1 MSIVASLEVAMHER
15 TRHPLIVYG
24 IAVGATVASLL
35 MRWPLWPVLGNAV
48 PTMTFFPAVMIA
60 AYFGGLWPGIVA
72 TVLSAAASNYFVTRQ
87 IPFVHFSD
95 VNDLAA
101 LILFVLVG
109 TIISA
114 LCESLHRVRHYTV
127 ALERRRAE
135 EAMRETDERFHQLV
149 ENIHEVFWMTD
160 VENTRMLYVSPGY
173 EQITGR
179 TCQSVYER
187 PESRLESIHPE
198 DRVRVMEQLAR
209 RQEGVFVD
217 LEFRIV
223 RLDGST
229 RWVRSRGFPMRG
241 ENGEVTRVAGL
252 MEDITDRKRVEGE
265 LRESE
270 HRWRNLA
277 ETVPQLVWTA
287 RADGWCDYFSAQWT
301 QHTGVPEPELLGWRW
316 METLHPEDRERTRS
330 AWMASVQGL
339 RTYDVEYRVRR
350 GDGEYRW
357 FKTRG
362 VPIRD
367 GAGNIVKWFGTCTD
381 MTADKQLAEELRQAK
396 EAAET
401 ANRAKDEFLANVSHE
416 IRTPMNAILG
426 LTTLVLGTRLND
438 GQRQSLA
445 TVRSAA
451 NNLLGIINDLLDFS
465 KIEAGKL
472 ELDPGEFSL
481 RAAVGESLRAL
492 AVRAHQKGLELVSNV
507 QAEVPDD
514 LIGDAGRLRQIL
526 LNIVGNAIKFTEK
539 GEVVQQVSEAP
550 DGMQEKEEICL
561 LFAVRDTG
569 IGIPREKH
577 AAIFRAFEQEDTSTT
592 RKYGGTGLGL
602 TISAQLAAL
611 MGGRITV
618 ESKPGLGSTFTVRA
632 CFRRLAKGVEPS
644 ASPGLAENLRVLIVD
659 NNVTNRR
666 ILEEWLRSWRMAPEA
681 VGDGTAALNAAA
693 QAVEAGRPYALVLL
707 DRRMPD
713 TDGLAVAEKIRERMG
728 GATRVILLS
737 SEDSAGDTARSRES
751 GISAHLLKPLQQSEL
766 LEAIQR
772 VMSRPYGELAKDSG
786 EEPTAEGD
794 RARAAIATVRRILV
808 AEDNE
813 FNVILLKQLFGQK
826 GYSVQIAGN
835 GKEALEL
842 ASSGAFD
849 LLLLDIHMPEMDGF
863 EVVRKLRERERAG
876 GGRRLPVVAFTA
888 RSGKEDREQCLAAG
902 MDDFLSK
909 PVQAEALWGVID
921 RNVVAQPVER
931 GADANLIDVEAVLG
945 ACGGDA
951 GILER
956 ICRTFQ
962 TSVPNQMARVRAAS
976 RENDTAGLREAAHV
990 MYGTVAAFSS
1000 VGGAAVSEV
1009 EDAAARGEI
1018 EACGALVDRLEG
1030 ICALLVQ
1037 QTSGLSMERLQ
1048 RTPGPGGGG

>member
-1 MSIVASLEVAMHER
+1 MSVAASLEVAMHER
-15 TRHPLIVYG
+15 ARHPLIVYG
-24 IAVGATVASLL
+24 VAVGATVASLL
-35 MRWPLWPVLGNAV
+35 VRWPLWPVLGDAV

-60 AYFGGLWPGIVA
+60 AYLGGLWPGVLA
-72 TVLSAAASNYFVTRQ
+72 TVLSAAAANYFITRE

-95 VNDLAA
+95 VNDVAA
-101 LILFVLVG
+101 TILFVLVG
-109 TIISA
+109 TMISA
-114 LCESLHRVRHYTV
+114 LCESLHRVRHHMVT
-127 ALERRRAE
+127 LERRRAE
-135 EAMRETDERFHQLV
+135 EAMRETEERFRQLV

-160 VENTRMLYVSPGY
+160 VQNKRMLYVSPGY
-173 EQITGR
+173 EQITGQ

-187 PESRLESIHPE
+187 PESRLETIHPE
-198 DRVRVMEQLAR
+198 DRGRVVEQLAH

-223 RLDGST
+223 RPDGSM
-229 RWVRSRGFPMRG
+229 RWVRSRGFPIKD

-252 MEDITDRKRVEGE
+252 LEDITERKQVEE
-265 LRESE
+265 ALRESE
-270 HRWRNLA
+270 HRWRDLTEA
-277 ETVPQLVWTA
+277 LPQLVWTA
-287 RADGWCDYFSAQWT
+287 RADGSCDYFSAQWT
-301 QHTGVPEPELLGWRW
+301 QHTGVPESKLLEWQW

-330 AWMASVQGL
+330 AWIASVQGL
-339 RTYDVEYRVRR
+339 RQYDVEYRVRR
-350 GDGEYRW
+350 ADGEYRW

-381 MTADKQLAEELRQAK
+381 MTADKQFAEELRQAK

-451 NNLLGIINDLLDFS
+451 NSLLGIINDLLDFS

-481 RAAVGESLRAL
+481 RAAVGDTLRAL
-492 AVRAHQKGLELVSNV
+492 AVRAHQKGLGLVSNV

-539 GEVVQQVSEAP
+539 GEVVVEVSVSP
-550 DGMQEKEEICL
+550 GNPRGKDDVYL
-561 LFAVRDTG
+561 LFTVRDTG

-602 TISAQLAAL
+602 TISTQLAAL

-618 ESKPGLGSTFTVRA
+618 ESEQGKGSTFRVTA
-632 CFRRLAKGVEPS
+632 CFRALVKGASPS
-644 ASPGLAENLRVLIVD
+644 ASPGLPDSLRAMSLPCEESARGVEPTTDGSVAGPA
-659 NNVTNRR
+659 TEAARR
-666 ILEEWLRSWRMAPEA
+666 IL
-681 VGDGTAALNAAA
+681 
-693 QAVEAGRPYALVLL
+693 
-707 DRRMPD
+707 
-713 TDGLAVAEKIRERMG
+713 I
-728 GATRVILLS
+728 
-737 SEDSAGDTARSRES
+737 
-751 GISAHLLKPLQQSEL
+751 
-766 LEAIQR
+766 
-772 VMSRPYGELAKDSG
+772 
-786 EEPTAEGD
+786 
-794 RARAAIATVRRILV
+794 

-813 FNVILLKQLFGQK
+813 FNVILLQQLFGQK
-826 GYSVQIAGN
+826 GYSVQVAGN
-835 GKEALEL
+835 GREALER

-863 EVVRKLRERERAG
+863 EVVRRLRERERG
-876 GGRRLPVVAFTA
+876 GGGGAMRLPVVAFTA
-888 RSGKEDREQCLAAG
+888 RSGKQDQERCLAAG

-909 PVQAEALWGVID
+909 PVQAEALWAVID
-921 RNVVAQPVER
+921 RNVAVQPMQR
-931 GADANLIDVEAVLG
+931 GTDANLIDAVAVLG
-945 ACGGDA
+945 ACGGEA

-956 ICRTFQ
+956 ICQTFQ
-962 TSVPNQMARVRAAS
+962 TSVPNQMARVRAAL
-976 RENDTAGLREAAHV
+976 REDDAARLREAAHV
-990 MYGTVAAFSS
+990 MYGTLAAFSS
-1000 VGGAAVSEV
+1000 VAGNAVSSL
-1009 EDAAARGEI
+1009 EDEAARGQI
-1018 EACGALVDRLEG
+1018 EACVPLVERLESF
-1030 ICALLVQ
+1030 CTSLVE
-1037 QTSGLSMERLQ
+1037 QTRDLSIEKLQ
-1048 RTPGPGGGG
+1048 R